1 MGNKPKW
8 NEALSEAM
16 RGQLG
21 TTREVFTNSN
31 GSNVILERS
40 GDKWHHEIGT
50 PDVDAEAEDDEPED
64 EGEEDEEG
72 ENNGTRSGGPSP
84 GSKDRGPGPGGDF
97 QGNPGPTQ
105 NRRTTARRPGCGTNI
120 GKDNE
125 QKAGEFFGGKTSAKN
140 EKIKNVYEEMKAA
153 IDKQLDHFY
162 KTGKFTIDPTQMMNK
177 VFHDIMGKYGYKSI
191 FNNWFKNVADKH
203 SWVKKAWETYQ
214 QISPKQLTKK
224 LTGKLTLDKVGK
236 FLKLKPSTIGKLNKV
251 FNIVKILRQIK
262 SAPIKFILNA
272 FTKTGGMSSDMAG
285 LVSAFGNLSASD
297 LLSYV
302 ITLLIT

>member
-1 MGNKPKW
+1 MPNKPKW

-31 GSNVILERS
+31 GSNVILEKT
-40 GDKWHHEIGT
+40 GDKWRKDNSEGS
-50 PDVDAEAEDDEPED
+50 PDVDAETEEEPEEESEED
-64 EGEEDEEG
+64 EGG
-72 ENNGTRSGGPSP
+72 SGGGGSAGKPKQPGQSSP
-84 GSKDRGPGPGGDF
+84 QTKKKVQKVSIDKEFADLDWDEPGH
-97 QGNPGPTQ
+97 
-105 NRRTTARRPGCGTNI
+105 
-120 GKDNE
+120 
-125 QKAGEFFGGKTSAKN
+125 QKQSTSAQFFNGKTSAKN

-224 LTGKLTLDKVGK
+224 LTGKLTLEKVGK

>member
-8 NEALSEAM
+8 NEALSNAM

-31 GSNVILERS
+31 GSNVILEHQ
-40 GDKWHHEIGT
+40 GGKWHHAGS
-50 PDVDAEAEDDEPED
+50 PDNDAEDEDEPED
-64 EGEEDEEG
+64 EEESEEDE
-72 ENNGTRSGGPSP
+72 GTSGGGGTSIPNPNQKPPQQSSP
-84 GSKDRGPGPGGDF
+84 QNKKKTQKVSIDKEFADLDWDEPGH
-97 QGNPGPTQ
+97 QKQ
-105 NRRTTARRPGCGTNI
+105 QSTA
-120 GKDNE
+120 
-125 QKAGEFFGGKTSAKN
+125 QFFDGKTSAKN
-140 EKIKNVYEEMKAA
+140 EKIKNVYEEMKSA
-153 IDKQLDHFY
+153 IDKQLDHYY
-162 KTGKFTIDPTQMMNK
+162 KTGKFTIDPTRMMNK

-191 FNNWFKNVADKH
+191 FNKWFKNVADKH
-203 SWVKKAWETYQ
+203 TWVRKAWETYQ
-214 QISPKQLTKK
+214 QISPKQLTRK
-224 LTGKLTLDKVGK
+224 LTGKLTLNKVGK
-236 FLKLKPSTIGKLNKV
+236 FLKLKPGTIGKLNKV

-285 LVSAFGNLSASD
+285 LVAAFGNMSASD

>member
-84 GSKDRGPGPGGDF
+84 GSKDRGPGLEPGVGLDGPLQLKFHFDDF
-97 QGNPGPTQ
+97 WW
-105 NRRTTARRPGCGTNI
+105 
-120 GKDNE
+120 
-125 QKAGEFFGGKTSAKN
+125 FF
-140 EKIKNVYEEMKAA
+140 VFDFFVDLFWCCF
-153 IDKQLDHFY
+153 IDF
-162 KTGKFTIDPTQMMNK
+162 MM
-177 VFHDIMGKYGYKSI
+177 H
-191 FNNWFKNVADKH
+191 
-203 SWVKKAWETYQ
+203 
-214 QISPKQLTKK
+214 
-224 LTGKLTLDKVGK
+224 
-236 FLKLKPSTIGKLNKV
+236 
-251 FNIVKILRQIK
+251 
-262 SAPIKFILNA
+262 
-272 FTKTGGMSSDMAG
+272 
-285 LVSAFGNLSASD
+285 
-297 LLSYV
+297 
-302 ITLLIT
+302 